1 MPSSDAAATT
11 SELKATFTIGS
22 VARLTGVR
30 VENLRAWER
39 RYRLVTPQRSAT
51 GQRVYTQSD
60 VVRLQL
66 IKQLVE
72 LGDGVG
78 SLASLSEDALRTRL
92 QQFGSRAAEQVRPER
107 PVRLLICGNA
117 LPYLVDSWR
126 AELEPLTV
134 LGTHLRYQD
143 FESTA
148 IAQRPEVL
156 VLEEPVL
163 MPEVASRLRALR
175 LRSGADRLV
184 VVYGFAVHATLE
196 RLRKEGVQVLRGP
209 VSVEELKAACL
220 TDVRRHADT
229 PPEPDDALRPRR
241 YDDRTLAAL
250 STAATGIRCEC
261 PHHLADLVLRLDAF
275 AAYSTECENR
285 NPQDAALHAHL
296 FATACRARALIE
308 GAIDLLIHY
317 EKLDLAPAGTDA

>member
-1 MPSSDAAATT
+1 MPSSDAAETT
-11 SELKATFTIGS
+11 NEPTATFMIGS

-39 RYRLVTPQRSAT
+39 RYGLVTPRRSAT

-78 SLASLSEDALRTRL
+78 SLASLSEDALRVRL
-92 QQFGSRAAEQVRPER
+92 QQFGGRSAERVQPEQ
-107 PVRLLICGNA
+107 PVRLLACGNA
-117 LPYLVDSWR
+117 LPYLIDSWR

-134 LGTHLRYQD
+134 LGMHVRYQE
-143 FESTA
+143 FESMA

-163 MPEVASRLRALR
+163 MSEMASRLRDLR

-184 VVYGFAVHATLE
+184 VVYGFAAQAILE

-209 VSVEELKAACL
+209 VSVDQLKAACL
-220 TDVRRHADT
+220 TDVRHHADAR
-229 PPEPDDALRPRR
+229 PEPDDTLRPRR

-250 STAATGIRCEC
+250 ATAATGIRCEC
-261 PHHLADLVLRLDAF
+261 PHHLADLVLRLNAF

-285 NPQDAALHAHL
+285 NLQDAALHAQL

-317 EKLDLAPAGTDA
+317 EKLDLAPAGSDA